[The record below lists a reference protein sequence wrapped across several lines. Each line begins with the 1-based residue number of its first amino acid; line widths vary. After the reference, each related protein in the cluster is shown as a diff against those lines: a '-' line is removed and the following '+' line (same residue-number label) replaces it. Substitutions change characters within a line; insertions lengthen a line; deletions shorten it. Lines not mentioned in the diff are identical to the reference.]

1 MSRRWG
7 DSTPRTA
14 SWPGSRVEARL
25 SAERTPPKP
34 VSAHF
39 LMTLSLILGCALPV
53 IPVHAETTKAA
64 TTQTAAAKAS
74 AGKVG
79 DAKGAAPTGAADAA
93 RVAADPAGVWRDF
106 LAHARFEEAFP
117 SYTVLGRIGYS
128 ATGVDAEACG
138 RERHALAAA
147 AELVPVSLVLHRAAM
162 LCADA
167 VGDAGTAERELQA
180 LAALSKYA
188 LREHGDGAWR
198 RPIQVLRP
206 EDLYALIAVLGYE
219 FSYEYYERTRPRR
232 YFPMTVAAWD
242 PEEKVERHL
251 EFDFVD
257 ATARIDRDD
266 PMWGYPYH
274 RVLLAQ
280 AYVKS
285 QSDDAEAVGAD
296 MDAVIAAARA
306 DEPAEKVKA
315 LQTGA
320 TAGGVQ
326 SAYQWLLL
334 CGSAPFPGCADGLVD
349 ALLPMAENDQA
360 LPMLLLSMAYR
371 EGIGLKKDPAAA
383 ATLLKAAD
391 ARWHRR
397 GASVVSAVL
406 WVQMRELD
414 WPADLRKGLVEAAA
428 QGNPDAEALLVVER
442 IHDDSRKSLSPA
454 DRDFLESPANNGVG
468 YALNL
473 LAKHLERTGSK
484 TGVDEIRRR
493 AAEAGDPEAQYL
505 HARALRAGADA
516 RARRDEIEQW
526 LRRSAEGAHAGAM
539 RELALARRG
548 KGEWEAAAN
557 WLLAAV
563 RAGDVDAILDI
574 ALLMEEER
582 PGLQGKLADAIE
594 IYRALDQENDLPEAR
609 RRLAKMAIDGRG
621 MARDPAEARRLLVQD
636 ARNGDETSQVMLGMA
651 LLNGDLGA
659 GQADEGIR
667 WMRRAIDGGSQDAR
681 DAYAFWLLTY
691 GRSPEDHRLGLQ
703 WLQEIERRDHLNGR
717 NNLAWFLCVSPHA
730 DVRDPVAG
738 LDVAKRLA
746 QLPELPAGYA
756 DTVAACHA
764 ASGDYAQAVR
774 LQRQV
779 LDDLAQTGERNDGM
793 RRRLAL
799 YQAGRPYIEAPP
811 PGATSP

>member
-1 MSRRWG
+1 MNLQRDGSVRRARRISAWTR
-7 DSTPRTA
+7 STA
-14 SWPGSRVEARL
+14 VFAL
-25 SAERTPPKP
+25 ISA
-34 VSAHF
+34 VV
-39 LMTLSLILGCALPV
+39 LGGALPV
-53 IPVHAETTKAA
+53 PPAQAATPTSTNAATGPSSGKGGPTKA
-64 TTQTAAAKAS
+64 S
-74 AGKVG
+74 VGK
-79 DAKGAAPTGAADAA
+79 DAAPTGAADAM

-106 LAHARFEEAFP
+106 LAYARFEEAFP
-117 SYTVLGRIGYS
+117 TYAVLGRIGYS
-128 ATGVDAEACG
+128 ATGVDTEGCE
-138 RERHALAAA
+138 REREALAAA
-147 AELVPVSLVLHRAAM
+147 VRTVPVSLVLHRASM

-167 VGDAGTAERELQA
+167 RGDAATAERELQA
-180 LAALSKYA
+180 LAALSKHA

-242 PEEKVERHL
+242 PEEKFERHL

-296 MDAVIAAARA
+296 MDAVIAASREDA
-306 DEPAEKVKA
+306 PAAKAKA
-315 LQTGA
+315 LQAGA
-320 TAGGVQ
+320 SAGGMQ
-326 SAYQWLLL
+326 SAYQWLLM
-334 CGSAPFPGCADGLVD
+334 CGSTPFAGCADGLVD
-349 ALLPMAENDQA
+349 ALLPLAEKKQA

-397 GASVVSAVL
+397 GATVMSAVL
-406 WVQMRELD
+406 WVQLHETD

-428 QGNPDAEALLVVER
+428 QGNADAEALLVVER
-442 IHDDSRKSLSPA
+442 IHDDRRKGMSPA
-454 DRDFLESPANNGVG
+454 DRAFLEQPANNGVG
-468 YALNL
+468 YGFAL
-473 LAKHLERTGSK
+473 LARHLERTGQ
-484 TGVDEIRRR
+484 TVDANGMRRR
-493 AAEAGDPEAQYL
+493 AADAGDPESQFLYAQM
-505 HARALRAGADA
+505 LREGADA
-516 RARRDEIEQW
+516 RARGDEIQQW
-526 LRRSAEGAHAGAM
+526 VRRSAEGAHVDAM
-539 RELALARRG
+539 RSLSRLSRSR
-548 KGEWEAAAN
+548 GEWESAAN

-574 ALLMEEER
+574 ASLMEEER
-582 PGLQGKLADAIE
+582 PGLQGKAVDAVE
-594 IYRALDQENDLPEAR
+594 IYRALDEENDLPEAR
-609 RRLAKMAIDGRG
+609 RRLAQMALDGRG
-621 MARDPAEARRLLVQD
+621 MAVDLAEARRLLVRD
-636 ARNGDETSQVMLGMA
+636 AQNGDEASQTMLGML
-651 LLNGDLGA
+651 LLNGALGNA
-659 GQADEGIR
+659 PQAEGAR
-667 WMRRAIDGGSQDAR
+667 WLRSAIDAGSQEAR
-681 DAYAFWLLTY
+681 DAYASWLLTY
-691 GRSPEDHRLGLQ
+691 GRTPEERRMALQ
-703 WLQEIERRDHLNGR
+703 WLREIESRDHLNGR

-730 DVRDPVAG
+730 DVRDPAVG

-746 QLPELPAGYA
+746 RMPDLPAGYA

-774 LQRQV
+774 VQREA
-779 LDDLAQTGERNDGM
+779 LDALSNEGDGARNDGM

-799 YQAGRPYIEAPP
+799 YQAGKPYIEDVQRT
-811 PGATSP
+811 ATSP